1 MNLSREQLQIF
12 NLRSIIAEKK
22 YAQIKI
28 IQIQK
33 EIDLLNQKC
42 EQLQNLYEEAKK
54 ESQKTTLF
62 LHIIDSRGK
71 VNSLNKYRKFLIQDL
86 EIKVRTDDQEETL
99 GVKAQ
104 RAELEFMEMML

>member
-1 MNLSREQLQIF
+1 MLQIQLQIF
-12 NLRSIIAEKK
+12 NLRSVIAEKK
-22 YAQIKI
+22 YAQKKI

-33 EIDLLNQKC
+33 EIDLLNHKC

-54 ESQKTTLF
+54 ETQKNTLL
-62 LHIIDSRGK
+62 LHIIESRGK

-99 GVKAQ
+99 GMKAH
-104 RAELEFMEMML
+104 RAELEFMEIMI